1 MEDVEIIK
9 KKPLYR
15 LKGDASPRK
24 FYRGKNII
32 VFSKIDK
39 KKNLL
44 IYDAIN
50 KLLIKNK
57 IAAPKLIKQNYNQNY
72 IEIEDLG
79 DTSILDL
86 LIRKKNKFKI
96 FFEIID
102 LLYILQKIKQKKI
115 KTFLNTQYKVPEY
128 KKKDLINEAK
138 LFVDWYIPYKKKKY
152 NNKTTKKNFN
162 NILKQLVEKLKFSNK
177 TFVHRDFHIS
187 NIMFKN
193 QKFFLID
200 NQDAVYGNITYD
212 LASLIDDV
220 RFKTSH
226 SFKKKVL
233 VYFLKKWSKKNNKQ
247 KLLHDF
253 RILSVLRNLKIIGI
267 FIRLAQRDK
276 KTKYLKLIPYC
287 WKLIENRVGHDNLFR
302 DLRFFLKKIKIQNM

>member
-1 MEDVEIIK
+1 M
-9 KKPLYR
+9 
-15 LKGDASPRK
+15 
-24 FYRGKNII
+24 
-32 VFSKIDK
+32 
-39 KKNLL
+39 
-44 IYDAIN
+44 
-50 KLLIKNK
+50 
-57 IAAPKLIKQNYNQNY
+57 
-72 IEIEDLG
+72 
-79 DTSILDL
+79 
-86 LIRKKNKFKI
+86 
-96 FFEIID
+96 
-102 LLYILQKIKQKKI
+102 
-115 KTFLNTQYKVPEY
+115 
-128 KKKDLINEAK
+128 
-138 LFVDWYIPYKKKKY
+138 
-152 NNKTTKKNFN
+152 
-162 NILKQLVEKLKFSNK
+162 EKLKFSNK
-177 TFVHRDFHIS
+177 PFVHRDFHIS

>member
-1 MEDVEIIK
+1 MWKDLWELELMEDVEIIK

-50 KLLIKNK
+50 RLLIKNK
-57 IAAPKLIKQNYNQNY
+57 IGAPKLIKQNYNQNY

-102 LLYILQKIKQKKI
+102 LLYILQKIKQKK
-115 KTFLNTQYKVPEY
+115 
-128 KKKDLINEAK
+128 
-138 LFVDWYIPYKKKKY
+138 
-152 NNKTTKKNFN
+152 
-162 NILKQLVEKLKFSNK
+162 
-177 TFVHRDFHIS
+177 
-187 NIMFKN
+187 
-193 QKFFLID
+193 
-200 NQDAVYGNITYD
+200 
-212 LASLIDDV
+212 
-220 RFKTSH
+220 
-226 SFKKKVL
+226 
-233 VYFLKKWSKKNNKQ
+233 
-247 KLLHDF
+247 
-253 RILSVLRNLKIIGI
+253 
-267 FIRLAQRDK
+267 
-276 KTKYLKLIPYC
+276 
-287 WKLIENRVGHDNLFR
+287 
-302 DLRFFLKKIKIQNM
+302 